1 VVYGDAVAI
10 NETLFRQY
18 HVPIPTANWTSA
30 EFLRDAE
37 ELTHGSGNSKV
48 YGVATP
54 LNPLDVAQ
62 LRRPGLRHRGRGAG
76 HLSER
81 LPVLP
86 LRLRVGDRRDHVHQ
100 AAEEE
105 PADGAT
111 TGERPTDERLATR
124 REGTPDTGLCALY
137 FHYGRY
143 LLIASSRPGTQPAN
157 LQGIWNHQIQPPW
170 SSNWTVNINTQM
182 NYWPAETTNL
192 ADCHSSWT
200 TWSKT
205 PAKSWSPVRRPHR
218 KTCSP
223 WPAASRPESARRP
236 PWTSG

>member
-1 VVYGDAVAI
+1 MSRSCGGPDYATEVVGLDTYQNAFQYYHFGYASAIAVI
-10 NETLFRQY
+10 TFIRLPKRSL
-18 HVPIPTANWTSA
+18 PTARPPANGLPMSA
-30 EFLRDAE
+30 WPPCA
-37 ELTHGSGNSKV
+37 
-48 YGVATP
+48 
-54 LNPLDVAQ
+54 
-62 LRRPGLRHRGRGAG
+62 
-76 HLSER
+76 
-81 LPVLP
+81 
-86 LRLRVGDRRDHVHQ
+86 
-100 AAEEE
+100 
-105 PADGAT
+105 
-111 TGERPTDERLATR
+111 
-124 REGTPDTGLCALY
+124 EGTPDTGLCALY